1 MADNTQE
8 AITVLKLETGD
19 TYQSIQDLRNL
30 VKQYRQEVNQA
41 TIGSKEY
48 AEAQNK
54 LNEAQTVLTQTTR
67 QATAVQ
73 AENWEGVDLGTKS
86 YNELTQQMKA
96 LNAQWRATN
105 NTAERD
111 QLGKQILKIND
122 RLKDMDASTGN
133 FQRNVGDYANSM
145 KKGLDAFTKGASN
158 AIPGLRSL
166 NTVADGFARNPIVAA
181 VGLLVQL
188 FAKVVQRM
196 KETEEGQGK
205 LNKLLAVLNKI
216 LEPINAVVGWIAD
229 ALGDLFGWLADALG
243 KVVTWL
249 GKVSS
254 KLAGVGNAILQY
266 ILAPIRTAI
275 SVIKGVAKIIGDIF
289 TGKWSK
295 VKEDAKEMGKGV
307 GDAWKKGFDFKAN
320 YETGKQAG
328 EKVIAGIANRR
339 NKDKAKEAGKAVG
352 ASVAKGIEESFA
364 DQVAKALEAG
374 MKKIE
379 AARKAQE
386 ALDAESEKMSQAMW
400 EDDQAAIEAD
410 LAAQDKAFQKK
421 IELWNAEQKAK
432 REMVKATA
440 SLFGSLADALEA
452 DEATASKHAGSIKA
466 LRAAET
472 VINTISGA
480 MGAFMGITK
489 DTGGWGIALA
499 AVQAAS
505 IMATGY
511 ANVRKILATDTST
524 KATTASVSTS
534 SAAPTVSAPAINYTP
549 QTVSTA
555 TGAAEIER
563 LNAGKGDQRVYV
575 VYSDIAQAGKQV
587 AVTQQESSFR

>member
-1 MADNTQE
+1 MADTTE

-19 TYQSIQDLRNL
+19 SYQTIQDLRNL

-41 TIGSKEY
+41 TIGSEEY

-54 LNEAQTVLTQTTR
+54 LNEAQTVLTATTR
-67 QATAVQ
+67 QATSAQ
-73 AENWEGVDLGTKS
+73 AENWEGVDLGSKS

-96 LNAQWRATN
+96 LNAAWRATN
-105 NTAERD
+105 DEAERD
-111 QLGKQILKIND
+111 QLGRQVLAINN
-122 RLKDMDASTGN
+122 RLKDLDASTGN
-133 FQRNVGDYANSM
+133 FQRSVGDYANGV
-145 KKGLDAFTKGASN
+145 KKGLDAFTKGVGN

-166 NTVADGFARNPIVAA
+166 NAVADGFAKNPMIAAIGLIVS
-181 VGLLVQL
+181 L
-188 FAKVVQRM
+188 FAKVIERM
-196 KETEEGQGK
+196 RETEEGTAK
-205 LNKLLAVLNKI
+205 LNKLTAALGKI

-229 ALGDLFGWLADALG
+229 ALGDLFSWLGDALG
-243 KVVTWL
+243 KVGTWL
-249 GKVSS
+249 GKISA

-275 SVIKGVAKIIGDIF
+275 SIIKGVASIIGDIF
-289 TGKWSK
+289 TGKWGK
-295 VKEDAKEMGKGV
+295 VKEDAKAMGQGI

-320 YETGKQAG
+320 YNTGKEAG
-328 EKVIAGIANRR
+328 EKVIAGIANRANR
-339 NKDKAKEAGKAVG
+339 KKAQEAGKQVG
-352 ASVAKGIEESFA
+352 AAVAKGVEESFA

-379 AARKAQE
+379 AARKAQQ
-386 ALDAESEKMSQAMW
+386 ALDAETAKISEEMW
-400 EDDQAAIEAD
+400 KEDQDAIEAD
-410 LAAQDKAFQKK
+410 LAAQDEAFQKK
-421 IELWNAEQKAK
+421 IELWNQEQQAK
-432 REMVKATA
+432 REMIGATA
-440 SLFGSLADALEA
+440 SLFGAMASALEA
-452 DEATASKHAGSIKA
+452 DEESAAKHAGSIKA

-511 ANVRKILATDTST
+511 ANVRKILATDTSGN
-524 KATTASVSTS
+524 ASTASVSTS
-534 SAAPTVSAPAINYTP
+534 TATAAVSAPAVNYTP

-575 VYSDIAQAGKQV
+575 VYSDIAQAGRQV
-587 AVTQQESSFR
+587 EVTKQESSFM